1 MKNERS
7 RRNAA
12 PSYRVYVIDLDAQVL
27 SSAKFRKANARHVE
41 GKPCVYVG
49 STGLAPEERF
59 ERHRSGRWAN
69 EFAKAHGLRLRPSP
83 YAGTGPFATRAEAE
97 AAEAA
102 LAERLRSRG
111 YAVWSN

>member
-1 MKNERS
+1 MKSDES
-7 RRNAA
+7 RNTKA
-12 PSYRVYVIDLDAQVL
+12 PAYRVYVIDLDAQVL
-27 SSAKFRKANARHVE
+27 SSAKFRRANAGHVE

-49 STGLAPEERF
+49 STGLTPEERF

-69 EFAKAHGLRLRPSP
+69 EFAKAHGVRLRPSP

-102 LAERLRSRG
+102 LAERLRGRG